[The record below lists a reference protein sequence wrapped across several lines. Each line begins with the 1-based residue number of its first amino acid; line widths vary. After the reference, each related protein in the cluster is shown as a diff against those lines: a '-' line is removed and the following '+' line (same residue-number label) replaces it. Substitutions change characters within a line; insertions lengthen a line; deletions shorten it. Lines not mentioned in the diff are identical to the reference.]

1 MFSLAQTFQAHI
13 LKFTVTLKH
22 DCQKKLTI
30 DSKLCNKTKQSI
42 LYLHQGANRFRTPCR
57 LASHRSK
64 VMNLPDGS
72 PDDSPASRFHSLRST
87 WSQEANHWKVAEKRA
102 IGSKQI
108 YNVVRVYKGT
118 EICLCPIFT
127 SAISPSCITYLSKT
141 YLVLFCLSSVRFKD
155 MFFDLA
161 SSQRPFGMENM
172 CDSCSPWRFK
182 RENTIQHQQRRQEE
196 QEETEKRE

>member
-13 LKFTVTLKH
+13 LKFNSQTWLP
-22 DCQKKLTI
+22 KKITI

-87 WSQEANHWKVAEKRA
+87 WSQEANHWKVAGERA

-141 YLVLFCLSSVRFKD
+141 YLVLFCIIFCALQRYVFW
-155 MFFDLA
+155 LGLVPA
-161 SSQRPFGMENM
+161 SFGMENM